1 MYLKADFDLS
11 TLALVTRMTNKTSK
25 TLITLG
31 NIFPICFSL
40 MKKWIGT
47 ETSVVLFHLHNIVS
61 IVSIP
66 VEKLID
72 LEGLY
77 FNILIQSLH
86 LLCVVLSC

>member
-1 MYLKADFDLS
+1 MYLKVDFDLS

-25 TLITLG
+25 ALITLG

-47 ETSVVLFHLHNIVS
+47 ATSVFLFHLHNIVS

-66 VEKLID
+66 VEKLVD

-77 FNILIQSLH
+77 FNILMQSLH